1 MVNLN
6 GWQWEADQT
15 PYMEDTL
22 TDPPPTL
29 FERWNYMI
37 LPFCGSY
44 AFGSKSPERKDLY
57 IQNHHGQRIPQQKDA
72 LNNFGSLFVK
82 FTPSRPRFA
91 PKSLIRVYKRWQ
103 GWLWRGSGVWAIKW
117 QLLSGFRVEPHARAP
132 CDSHFPIHNLS
143 EMSNCSFV
151 SVDGSQL
158 VSLPWNPIG
167 KSHFISSKWQLC
179 NRRASAIV
187 GSHESTVVGSH

>member
-1 MVNLN
+1 
-6 GWQWEADQT
+6 
-15 PYMEDTL
+15 MENTL

-117 QLLSGFRVEPHARAP
+117 QLLSGFRVELHARAP
-132 CDSHFPIHNLS
+132 CPGLWLTFPYLHLWNVYFQDKDT
-143 EMSNCSFV
+143 M
-151 SVDGSQL
+151 GSYDKYIEF
-158 VSLPWNPIG
+158 N
-167 KSHFISSKWQLC
+167 
-179 NRRASAIV
+179 
-187 GSHESTVVGSH
+187 